1 MSTFSSD
8 LHSRSHNVIIMFEF
22 EKLRIRHL
30 NVTEY
35 YVLHFNVSTLRPV
48 YVMFVVHCG
57 VCIAVL
63 AVTVHCGLCT
73 LQ

>member
-1 MSTFSSD
+1 
-8 LHSRSHNVIIMFEF
+8 MFEF

-35 YVLHFNVSTLRPV
+35 YVLHFNVSTLRPL
-48 YVMFVVHCG
+48 YVMFLHCG
-57 VCIAVL
+57 VCIVVL
-63 AVTVHCGLCT
+63 AVTVHCGPCT